1 MPKVAALF
9 AKETDIN
16 LEVHASEVSVHKV
29 TALFAE
35 EESDSELVQEEW
47 KEFDSG
53 LIDKETQVG
62 ELTKLEKK
70 QEFGLLTGAIE
81 FRTTD

>member
-1 MPKVAALF
+1 MPKVDALF
-9 AKETDIN
+9 AKEADIN
-16 LEVHASEVSVHKV
+16 LDVHAFEVSVHKV

-62 ELTKLEKK
+62 ELTELEKK

-81 FRTTD
+81 FLTTD